1 MDLLQVL
8 TYLVWLVGSVTF
20 ILALKFL
27 ASPATARRGNQL
39 GAAGMALVILW
50 TFFTVDGMLANW
62 WILLVGGLVGSV
74 IGVLGARRVPMTAM
88 PQMVAIFNG
97 AGGGAAAVVAIA
109 EFLRDAGDH
118 PGELLSLPFMIATLL
133 GAIIGSVSLTGSI
146 IAFGKLQGLVA
157 SRPVKYP
164 GSQVV
169 TAVLFLAL
177 VALGVYL
184 VAIENSVPLFLLYCG
199 LALVLGV
206 QLVMPIGGADM
217 PVVVSLLNSYTGI
230 AVAATGFVLGNYAL
244 LIAGTLVGASGAIL
258 TQLMCRAMNRS
269 IFNVL
274 FAGFGTGGGA
284 AAAGAEGEEQLR
296 EISAE
301 DAAVLMAYGS
311 KVVIVPGYGM
321 AVAQAQGPVR
331 ELMDLLLARG
341 VDVQFAIHP
350 VAGRMPGHMNVL
362 LAEANVPVRPPQGD
376 GRDQRRLRRY
386 RCGAGHRCQ
395 RRRQPAGARRGLAD
409 LRHADPER
417 GPGAEHHRPEA
428 RPRDRLRRHPE
439 PAVQQPQDH
448 DAVRGCQAIDCG
460 ARGRREAGLVAGRYS
475 AVTRP
480 ASDTT
485 NEPRHDPGICLIP

>member
-1 MDLLQVL
+1 MDLLQIL

-39 GAAGMALVILW
+39 GAAGMALIILW
-50 TFFTVDGMLANW
+50 TFFTVEGMLANW

-118 PGELLSLPFMIATLL
+118 PGELLSVPFMIATLL

-184 VAIENSVPLFLLYCG
+184 VAVENSVPLFLLYCA

-269 IFNVL
+269 LFNVL
-274 FAGFGTGGGA
+274 FAGFGTGGEA
-284 AAAGAEGEEQLR
+284 LAAGAEGEEQLR

-311 KVVIVPGYGM
+311 RVVIVPGYGM

-362 LAEANVPVRPPQGD
+362 LAEANVP
-376 GRDQRRLRRY
+376 Y
-386 RCGAGHRCQ
+386 
-395 RRRQPAGARRGLAD
+395 
-409 LRHADPER
+409 
-417 GPGAEHHRPEA
+417 
-428 RPRDRLRRHPE
+428 DRLKEMDEINDDFADTDVALVIGANDVVNPLAREEGSPISGM
-439 PAVQQPQDH
+439 PILNVD
-448 DAVRGCQAIDCG
+448 QAQNIIVLK
-460 ARGRREAGLVAGRYS
+460 RGRGTGFAGIPNPLFNNPKTTMLFGDAKPSVAALVAGVKQ
-475 AVTRP
+475 A
-480 ASDTT
+480 
-485 NEPRHDPGICLIP
+485 

>member
-362 LAEANVPVRPPQGD
+362 LAEANVP
-376 GRDQRRLRRY
+376 Y
-386 RCGAGHRCQ
+386 
-395 RRRQPAGARRGLAD
+395 
-409 LRHADPER
+409 
-417 GPGAEHHRPEA
+417 
-428 RPRDRLRRHPE
+428 DRLKEMDEINDDFAETDVALVIGANDVVNPLAREEGSPISGM
-439 PAVQQPQDH
+439 PILNVD
-448 DAVRGCQAIDCG
+448 QAQNIIVLK
-460 ARGRREAGLVAGRYS
+460 RGRGTGFAGIPNPLFSNPKTTMLFGDAKPSIAALVAGVKQ
-475 AVTRP
+475 A
-480 ASDTT
+480 
-485 NEPRHDPGICLIP
+485 

>member
-1 MDLLQVL
+1 MELREVL
-8 TYLVWLVGSVTF
+8 TYLVWLVGAVTF

-27 ASPATARRGNQL
+27 ASPASARRGNQL

-50 TFFTVDGMLANW
+50 TFATVDGMLDNW

-74 IGVLGARRVPMTAM
+74 VGVLGARRVPMTAM

-97 AGGGAAAVVAIA
+97 AGGGAAALVAIA
-109 EFLRDAGDH
+109 EFLRDTGEH

-133 GAIIGSVSLTGSI
+133 GAVIGSVSLTGSV

-157 SRPVKYP
+157 GRPIKYP

-169 TAVLFLAL
+169 TAVLFAAL

-184 VAIENSVPLFLLYCG
+184 AAFDSSVPLFLLFCG

-244 LIAGTLVGASGAIL
+244 LIAGTLVGASGGIL

-269 IFNVL
+269 LFNVL
-274 FAGFGTGGGA
+274 FAGFGTGGGTV
-284 AAAGAEGEEQLR
+284 AAGAEGEEHLR

-301 DAAVLMAYGS
+301 DAAVLMAYGR

-331 ELMDLLLARG
+331 ELMDQLLSRG

-362 LAEANVPVRPPQGD
+362 LAEANVP
-376 GRDQRRLRRY
+376 Y
-386 RCGAGHRCQ
+386 
-395 RRRQPAGARRGLAD
+395 
-409 LRHADPER
+409 
-417 GPGAEHHRPEA
+417 
-428 RPRDRLRRHPE
+428 DRLQEMDEINDDFADTDVALVIGANDVVNPMAREEGSPISGM
-439 PAVQQPQDH
+439 PILNVD
-448 DAVRGCQAIDCG
+448 QAQHIIVLK
-460 ARGRREAGLVAGRYS
+460 RGRGTGFAGIPNPLFSNPKTTMLFGDAKPSVEDLVAGVKQ
-475 AVTRP
+475 A
-480 ASDTT
+480 
-485 NEPRHDPGICLIP
+485 